1 MKMSRTADYSI
12 QGFIYQFIV
21 TLHKILLTTDNNSEI
36 TIEGPIED
44 IDLETPSGIE
54 AIQCKYHETKEKFTL
69 SAIYK
74 PVLQMMNHYN
84 KNSSN
89 NIKYRLYAH
98 FPNETVG
105 AKKALSIIEINQI
118 LSSKAKEYKS
128 LIDELTGFT
137 DISGFISKFEL
148 EFGAS
153 LSDLEKA
160 VVVSLSNEGFSTEDS
175 EEIFY
180 PNAIHRIAELSIKHN
195 DSDRKINK
203 ADFIS
208 TLKEKKKTAIS
219 RWTKELKSF
228 EKLLKKRREQM
239 RDNLNKN
246 SRVRAIILDS
256 SYINDYNSKIVQL
269 IEDFVNKYN
278 CKIKLHHCPLFSLI
292 NDDDT
297 LNNIWKRLNSKK
309 IIVERGLIAG
319 QLDVK
324 YFLREPMRVIKENK
338 SEFNIRLCNH
348 ENEFTKVLLEASFDD
363 LIVISDKDFDF
374 LKSISDTNI
383 EKIETKEI
391 NEIRYLLA
399 LTNSL

>member
-21 TLHKILLTTDNNSEI
+21 TLHKVLQASDNNSNI

-44 IDLETPSGIE
+44 IDFKTPSGIE

-105 AKKALSIIEINQI
+105 NKKTLSITEINQI

-128 LIDELTGFT
+128 LIDELAGFA
-137 DISGFISKFEL
+137 DITGFISKFEL

-160 VVVSLSNEGFSTEDS
+160 VIVFLSNEGFSTEDS

-180 PNAIHRIAELSIKHN
+180 PNAIHRIAELSMKHN
-195 DSDRKINK
+195 VSDRIINK

-208 TLKEKKKTAIS
+208 SLKEKKKTAIS
-219 RWTKELKSF
+219 RWTKELKSY
-228 EKLLKKRREQM
+228 EKFLKKRREQM

-256 SYINDYNSKIVQL
+256 NYIIDYNSKVVQL

-278 CKIKLHHCPLFSLI
+278 CKIKLHYCPLFCLI
-292 NDDDT
+292 DEDDA

-309 IIVERGLIAG
+309 IIVERGFIAG

-324 YFLREPMRVIKENK
+324 YFLRDPMKVIKENK
-338 SEFNIRLCNH
+338 SEFNIRLCNY
-348 ENEFTKVLLEASFDD
+348 ENEFSKIIQETSFDD
-363 LIVISDKDFDF
+363 IIVISDKDFDF
-374 LKSISDTNI
+374 LNSITDTNI
-383 EKIETKEI
+383 EKIETKEV
-391 NEIRYLLA
+391 NEVRYLLA